1 MNKLYL
7 RDMAEDL
14 QYEDLPPNWNT
25 FDLETFSKD
34 KKLWDYQQDAVR
46 NAIKVLWKYY
56 EDFVDYRNNEN
67 ATANKYRKKLFF
79 EWYEDNGLDPEDDLV
94 IKLDKR
100 KRNIYKLLTEY
111 SDDFPQENGK
121 ISYEHFINRMCFWM
135 ATGSGKSLVIIKLI
149 QILIQL
155 IERDEIPPH
164 DILVLTHR
172 DDLIEQLKN
181 HVREFNGAN
190 ENQITLKEL
199 KEYPEVKREPS
210 LFGTTVFYYRSD
222 NLSDEQKEKIIDFK
236 NYDNDGKWY
245 VFLDEAH
252 KGDRE
257 DSKRQHIYSI
267 LSRNGFLFNSSAT
280 FVDPRDIAT
289 CAYEFNLSS
298 FVNAGYGKHIGILKQ
313 EIRAFRDEEDYSGEE
328 KQKIVLKSLIILTY
342 VKKFYEDIKNIR
354 ADLYH
359 KPLLLT
365 LVNSV
370 NTEDADLKLFFREL
384 ERIGQGTIDE
394 DVFKKAIDELLSE
407 LKGEP
412 DFMFEE
418 DSPIKI
424 DEARLRNITKDDILK
439 YVYNSSSSGE
449 IEVLVRQSD
458 RKELAFKLKTSD
470 RPFALIKIG
479 DISGWLKEELAGYEV
494 QERFEDES
502 YFENLNKEESEINI
516 LMGSRSFYEGWD
528 SNRPNVINFINIG
541 MGEDAKKFIL
551 QSVGRGVRIEPIK
564 NKRKRLLQLYNAK
577 EIDKYLFD
585 LLKDKALP
593 METLFIFGT
602 NRDALVAVIQ
612 ELKKEKARESMEKLS
627 LYENPVIEGHTLL
640 VPTYRLAS
648 SPLLM
653 SKEELGFEISTKD
666 FEVLRKFNEFV
677 ADDRVLLMRYKNAEP
692 AKIKILRE
700 GIKKVDEK
708 EDKGK
713 KEGDKSVRSYFKVNK
728 DVNNI
733 KNIDLLIQRFFDY
746 LDVKLEIFDKIK
758 KLEDEIKHFKNIK
771 VYLEDIGKLQSAI
784 DDVRMYK
791 EPNEFEKE
799 LDDKHDR
806 GVITRDEYKT
816 GIKKLNQI
824 VKEKEIVYQNKK
836 LTVKYIANHYY
847 IPLILSDDEKIDYIK
862 HIIKIESEVKFV
874 NDLDKYLD
882 KVDNKFKEFD
892 WWFFSK
898 LDESLDEIYIP
909 YYNANVN
916 KISRFYPDFI
926 FWLKK
931 GNDYFI
937 VFVDPKGTEHTSAER
952 KIDGYEILFGELGKE
967 KLFNYRGYRVRIKL
981 LLRSREGSG
990 SSGKYNKYWFNEI
1003 SEMLD
1008 KILEAV

>member
-1 MNKLYL
+1 MNKLFL

-14 QYEDLPPNWNT
+14 QYENLPLNWKT

-56 EDFVDYRNNEN
+56 EDFIDYHKNERVV
-67 ATANKYRKKLFF
+67 ANKDRKARFL
-79 EWYEDNGLDPEDDLV
+79 EWYKDNGLNQEDDLD

-100 KRNIYKLLTEY
+100 KRNIYKLLMEY

-155 IERDEIPPH
+155 IERGEIPPY
-164 DILVLTHR
+164 DILILTHR

-190 ENQITLKEL
+190 ENQIILKEL

-236 NYDNDGKWY
+236 NYDNEGRWY

-267 LSRNGFLFNSSAT
+267 MSRNGFLFNSSAT
-280 FVDPRDIAT
+280 FVDPRDIVT

-298 FVNAGYGKHIGILKQ
+298 FVNAGYGKHISILKQ
-313 EIRAFRDEEDYSGEE
+313 EIRAFRDEEDYNREE
-328 KQKIVLKSLIILTY
+328 KQKIVLKSLILLTY

-384 ERIGQGTIDE
+384 KKIGQGAVDE
-394 DVFKKAIDELLSE
+394 EVFRKAIDDLVTE
-407 LKGEP
+407 LKEEP
-412 DFMFEE
+412 HFMFEE
-418 DSPIKI
+418 DRKIKI
-424 DEARLRNITKDDILK
+424 DEAELKNIKKDDILN
-439 YVYNSSSSGE
+439 YVYNSSANGE

-551 QSVGRGVRIEPIK
+551 QSVGRGVRIQPIK
-564 NKRKRLLQLYNAK
+564 NKRKRLLQLYNAG
-577 EIDKYLFD
+577 EIDKDLFD
-585 LLKDKALP
+585 LLKDKAFP

-602 NRDALVAVIQ
+602 NREALVTVIQ
-612 ELKKEKARESMEKLS
+612 ELKKEKSKESVTQLS
-627 LYENPVIEGHTLL
+627 LSKNPDIEGYPLF
-640 VPTYRLAS
+640 VPTYRLTLYPILRA
-648 SPLLM
+648 
-653 SKEELGFEISTKD
+653 ETELQFKVSEKD
-666 FEVLRKFNEFV
+666 LEVLCKFNAFV
-677 ADDRVLLMRYKNAEP
+677 TDDRVLLMRYKNAEP

-700 GIKKVDEK
+700 GIKSNSNLNE
-708 EDKGK
+708 
-713 KEGDKSVRSYFKVNK
+713 YFKVDNCVNDVK
-728 DVNNI
+728 D
-733 KNIDLLIQRFFDY
+733 IDLLIQRFFDY
-746 LDVKLEIFDKIK
+746 LNIVPEEFEKLKELK
-758 KLEDEIKHFKNIK
+758 DEIKHFKNIK
-771 VYLEDIGKLQSAI
+771 VYLEDLKDLKDAIEDVGFYKDESEKNKLEQEAYDKLISGEI
-784 DDVRMYK
+784 TIKEHSEIVQKLGRMA
-791 EPNEFEKE
+791 
-799 LDDKHDR
+799 
-806 GVITRDEYKT
+806 
-816 GIKKLNQI
+816 
-824 VKEKEIVYQNKK
+824 KEKEVEYRNKK
-836 LTVKYIANHYY
+836 LKIKHIANHYY
-847 IPLILSDDEKIDYIK
+847 IPLILSADEKVDYIK
-862 HIIKIESEVKFV
+862 HIIKIKSEVKFV
-874 NDLDKYLD
+874 NDLEEYIEKA
-882 KVDNKFKEFD
+882 NNRFKEFD

-909 YYNANVN
+909 YYNPNIN
-916 KISRFYPDFI
+916 NISRFYPDFI

-967 KLFNYRGYRVRIKL
+967 KLFNYKGYRVRIKL
-981 LLRSREGSG
+981 LLKAIGTSG
-990 SSGKYNKYWFNEI
+990 SSGKYNKYWFNKI